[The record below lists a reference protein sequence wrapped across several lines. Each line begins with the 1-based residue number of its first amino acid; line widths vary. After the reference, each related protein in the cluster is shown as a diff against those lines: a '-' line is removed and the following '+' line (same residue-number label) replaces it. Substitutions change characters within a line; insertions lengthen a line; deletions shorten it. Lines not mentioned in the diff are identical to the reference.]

1 MEKEAEGEEQEEI
14 EEFSNCNEEEEII
27 AVNAEK
33 SIQNR
38 KKLYSSI
45 SWIEKW
51 AEYWFIKQK

>member
-14 EEFSNCNEEEEII
+14 EEFSNFYEEEEII

-38 KKLYSSI
+38 K
-45 SWIEKW
+45 
-51 AEYWFIKQK
+51 

>member
-38 KKLYSSI
+38 K
-45 SWIEKW
+45 
-51 AEYWFIKQK
+51 